1 MGSPPPHTTLVCN
14 KTCPNRE
21 YGLTIS
27 ASLLSFIYY
36 PSNSVCIYST
46 RQSMCCER
54 AETNKERL
62 KLKLIQDLVCVSPD
76 VARMSKFTKFFPLLN
91 IFSSN
96 PNNPPPLNSPPPQ
109 VGNVPGFPT
118 ARKPG

>member
-36 PSNSVCIYST
+36 PSNSVCIYFT

-62 KLKLIQDLVCVSPD
+62 KLKNCRSGRCSARGTAGPRRDLSRNRNKVC
-76 VARMSKFTKFFPLLN
+76 N
-91 IFSSN
+91 
-96 PNNPPPLNSPPPQ
+96 
-109 VGNVPGFPT
+109 
-118 ARKPG
+118 